1 MNACSA
7 ETIPLFNALAL
18 SRLLTPGSGL
28 ICFRGGVVR
37 ALGMVTFRGV
47 SFGKFVSAGSAEAYA
62 FATLCVAVSAVA
74 RWVPGLW
81 FEGVVPF
88 ATFFPAVLLAAL
100 VGGIGSGI
108 FAAIAGG
115 TIAWWAFLPPP
126 MTFLPLK
133 PGQVVSLIAYL
144 ITCMIIVWA
153 AEHYRRLTKRL
164 EDEEKFR
171 ELAVEELA
179 HRLKNK
185 VATIQS
191 IVSLRLREDPQARDE
206 IVNCL
211 GALRA
216 TDDLIIAAQGK
227 GARIGDILSTELRP
241 YDGARISIDGPETL
255 LSPKLALTM
264 ALLFHELATNAA
276 KYGALSLSV
285 GKISVRWSC
294 SDSWLRLEWRES
306 EGPPVTVP
314 NHRGF
319 GTRLFLRALEQFGG
333 KVDATFAPT
342 GLICKLSVP
351 LSELT
356 PSIVPSASHAPAVLA
371 AETRPKIT

>member
-1 MNACSA
+1 MVAFHRVNFRELVPA
-7 ETIPLFNALAL
+7 
-18 SRLLTPGSGL
+18 GSGW
-28 ICFRGGVVR
+28 
-37 ALGMVTFRGV
+37 
-47 SFGKFVSAGSAEAYA
+47 AYA
-62 FATLCVAVSAVA
+62 FTMFCIAVA
-74 RWVPGLW
+74 AAVRWAAGLW
-81 FEGVVPF
+81 FEGIVPF

-100 VGGIGSGI
+100 VGGIGPGI
-108 FAAIAGG
+108 LAAITGG
-115 TIAWWAFLPPP
+115 IIGWRLFLAPP
-126 MTFLPLK
+126 MAFFPLK
-133 PGQVVSLIAYL
+133 PGQVISLIAYL
-144 ITCMIIVWA
+144 ITCLILVWA

-164 EDEEKFR
+164 EDEQKFR

-211 GALRA
+211 GALRE

-227 GARIGDILSTELRP
+227 GARIGDILSAELRP
-241 YDGARISIDGPETL
+241 YDVARRSIEGPEIL

-276 KYGALSLSV
+276 KYGALSHSV
-285 GKISVRWSC
+285 GKISVRWSY
-294 SDSWLRLEWRES
+294 SVPWLNVEWSES
-306 EGPPVTVP
+306 GGPPVTMP

-333 KVDATFAPT
+333 KVEATFAST
-342 GLICKLSVP
+342 GLICELSVP
-351 LSELT
+351 LLELT
-356 PSIVPSASHAPAVLA
+356 PSIVPPNSGAPGVLA
-371 AETRPKIT
+371 ADLAAQNYITTK